1 MKRQAD
7 EIAGL
12 REHYPQIA
20 ILHGCEV
27 DILPDGRLD
36 FPDRVLERFD
46 LVLASLHDSAGHSPD
61 QLMKRYASTMQHP
74 LVTLITHPTNRLVP
88 FRRGYPHDY
97 DRLFEHAVEHRT
109 AVEIDGAPS
118 HLDLDGA
125 LARRAIAAGATVAVS
140 SDSHRAEMLR
150 TQMDLGI
157 VTARRG
163 WVEPRHVLNTR
174 PLAEVRAFIAAKRGA
189 R

>member
-1 MKRQAD
+1 MA
-7 EIAGL
+7 
-12 REHYPQIA
+12 
-20 ILHGCEV
+20 
-27 DILPDGRLD
+27 
-36 FPDRVLERFD
+36 
-46 LVLASLHDSAGHSPD
+46 
-61 QLMKRYASTMQHP
+61 MQHP

-88 FRRGYPHDY
+88 SRRGYPLDY
-97 DRLFEHAVEHRT
+97 DRLFELAVEHRT

-125 LARRAIAAGATVAVS
+125 LARRAIAAGVTVVVS
-140 SDSHRAEMLR
+140 SDCHRAEMLR

-174 PLAEVRAFIAAKRGA
+174 PLDDVRAFIAAKRGST